1 MLNHINNKSDNNFK
15 VRLKIIKDFCFT
27 ISTKQMRVPNAGII
41 ALGNGKYRYLTEREC
56 FRLMGFSD
64 DDFNKLW
71 EVYKEKEN
79 KISSILYKQ
88 IGNSIVVNVLEEVLK
103 EIVKR

>member
-1 MLNHINNKSDNNFK
+1 MMTL
-15 VRLKIIKDFCFT
+15 
-27 ISTKQMRVPNAGII
+27 IS
-41 ALGNGKYRYLTEREC
+41 YE
-56 FRLMGFSD
+56 
-64 DDFNKLW
+64 LW

-88 IGNSIVVNVLEEVLK
+88 IGNSIVVDVLEEVLK